1 MVQVRKNDM
10 HTKGIWY
17 PAIDWLAS
25 QELWIERGVL
35 RSIEGDCH
43 TAVGVKARVYE
54 DSQEIELR
62 ATSIIDDGMEFFRLH
77 GDLTD
82 APAMIEEMA
91 IKIKQ

>member
-1 MVQVRKNDM
+1 MQIKA
-10 HTKGIWY
+10 IWY

-35 RSIEGDCH
+35 RAVEGDCQ
-43 TAVGVKARVYE
+43 TAVGVRAKVQP
-54 DSQEIELR
+54 DTQSLELR
-62 ATSIIDDGMEFFRLH
+62 ATSIVSDGMEFFRLE
-77 GDLTD
+77 GDLQD